1 MSCSSFQFTSQVVQ
15 HEMVLN
21 QPVKCQEKNKN
32 AYDRS
37 RDAQSWVGVGGCGGQ
52 GAGGGGGGGVLL
64 NSINLLLNLAS
75 CPAKMD
81 FEVGKSVAVMA
92 DSEQQDVKVRGGGGG
107 GGVPSAKSLQQ
118 KGEV

>member
-1 MSCSSFQFTSQVVQ
+1 MRWSSINLLSV
-15 HEMVLN
+15 
-21 QPVKCQEKNKN
+21 NKN

-37 RDAQSWVGVGGCGGQ
+37 RDAQSWVGVGGCGCGGQ
-52 GAGGGGGGGVLL
+52 GGGGGVLL

-92 DSEQQDVKVRGGGGG
+92 DSEQQDV
-107 GGVPSAKSLQQ
+107 L
-118 KGEV
+118 